1 MVVFFATPFCV
12 LPNKDSIEELI
23 TKEGNKLSPKQNLI
37 FTFLLVALAFVIAI
51 EVPTISDAMT
61 VLGATTNSG
70 IGFLL
75 PIHFYLKTQQDKKE
89 ITGMKVMCYTI
100 YTLICVSSV
109 ITMYQ
114 FIQGKIDDNEKK

>member
-1 MVVFFATPFCV
+1 
-12 LPNKDSIEELI
+12 
-23 TKEGNKLSPKQNLI
+23 LI

-75 PIHFYLKTQQDKKE
+75 PIHFYLKT
-89 ITGMKVMCYTI
+89 
-100 YTLICVSSV
+100 
-109 ITMYQ
+109 
-114 FIQGKIDDNEKK
+114 